1 MNLKDRLSIRLDN
14 DMRKGLVQFD
24 SWVMSTKVLFQED
37 FALGVYD

>member
-24 SWVMSTKVLFQED
+24 NWTMSAKVMHQAYSQIKTSI
-37 FALGVYD
+37 